1 MMDPLI
7 RLIETG
13 GVPEGEGRMV
23 RVDGLERIAVFNV
36 QGQFFV
42 TQDACS
48 HAKASLTKG
57 WLEGFEIC
65 CPVHDG
71 RFDVRTGAALCF
83 PATEP
88 IKTFPAEMRDG
99 AIWADLSQARRREPR
114 GAELQAPQRLG
125 GEPPAN

>member
-1 MMDPLI
+1 MMDLLT
-7 RLIETG
+7 RLIETD
-13 GVPEGEGRMV
+13 GVPEGKGHMV

-57 WLEGFEIC
+57 WLEGFEVC

-71 RFDVRTGAALCF
+71 RFDVRTGAPLCF

-88 IKTFPAEMRDG
+88 IKTFPSQVRDG
-99 AIWADLSQARRREPR
+99 VVWADLSQACRREPR
-114 GAELQAPQRLG
+114 GAGISNPVA
-125 GEPPAN
+125 GER